1 MSTSQNTDIAEAM
14 NANQNTG
21 IAEAMNTLSAFC
33 GKRDVETLTKE
44 ALQEKYGFDQAD
56 VMALF
61 GGSIMCGAQVL
72 ADAIKEG
79 VAKHFLIVG
88 GEGHTTQT
96 LRDKVHARFPQ
107 IDTDRQP
114 EARVFA
120 AYIREKYGLTVDYL
134 ECESTNCG
142 NNITYMLKLLEE
154 HHISWNRIILSQDA
168 TMQHRMEA
176 GLRKQLKN
184 PKAYTIIN
192 FATYQARVISTENG
206 LAYSED
212 IDGMWDVDR
221 FRTLLMG
228 EIPRLSDDENGYG
241 PKGKGF
247 IAHVDI
253 PENVRKA
260 FAVLKEVYQD
270 GVRQADAAYAS
281 KE

>member
-1 MSTSQNTDIAEAM
+1 MNT
-14 NANQNTG
+14 NQNAK

-56 VMALF
+56 VMVLF

-72 ADAIKEG
+72 ADAMKEG

-107 IDTDRQP
+107 IDTDGQP
-114 EARVFA
+114 EAKVFA
-120 AYIREKYGLTVDYL
+120 AYIREKYGLAVDYF

-142 NNITYMLKLLEE
+142 NNITYMLGLLKE
-154 HHISWNRIILSQDA
+154 HHISWNSIILSQDA

-176 GLRKQLKN
+176 GLRKQLDN
-184 PKAYTIIN
+184 PETYTIIN
-192 FATYQARVISTENG
+192 FSTYQANVTSTEDG
-206 LAYSED
+206 LTYTED
-212 IDGMWDVDR
+212 IDGMWDMDR

-253 PENVRKA
+253 PQNVMDAFEFLKAEYRDGVRKA
-260 FAVLKEVYQD
+260 NAI
-270 GVRQADAAYAS
+270 YAS
-281 KE
+281 K